1 MERLEKPDKHWKF
14 NFGDLK
20 ERALW
25 SDYQRV
31 FEDMLQH
38 TSTKWA
44 PWWVVPGDHKWVT
57 RALVSAIITRSIEDL
72 DLKMPTVSKEQQR
85 LLVRAR
91 QQLER
96 ER

>member
-44 PWWVVPGDHKWVT
+44 PWWVVPGGPQVGDSGARVGDHHPV
-57 RALVSAIITRSIEDL
+57 D
-72 DLKMPTVSKEQQR
+72 
-85 LLVRAR
+85 
-91 QQLER
+91 
-96 ER
+96 